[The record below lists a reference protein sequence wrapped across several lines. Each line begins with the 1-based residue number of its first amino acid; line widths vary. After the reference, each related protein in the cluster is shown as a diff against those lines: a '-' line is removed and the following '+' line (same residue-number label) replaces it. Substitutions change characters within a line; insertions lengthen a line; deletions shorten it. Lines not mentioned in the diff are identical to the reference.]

1 MGHLHLLLDEK
12 GLEEMGL
19 DKMGINHVTV
29 AFLIVRVHSVY
40 RVGTVRPAAMAM
52 AGGGN
57 SRLWLN

>member
-1 MGHLHLLLDEK
+1 MGHLHLLLDEM

-40 RVGTVRPAAMAM
+40 RVLPLAKLLSSTATA
-52 AGGGN
+52 
-57 SRLWLN
+57 